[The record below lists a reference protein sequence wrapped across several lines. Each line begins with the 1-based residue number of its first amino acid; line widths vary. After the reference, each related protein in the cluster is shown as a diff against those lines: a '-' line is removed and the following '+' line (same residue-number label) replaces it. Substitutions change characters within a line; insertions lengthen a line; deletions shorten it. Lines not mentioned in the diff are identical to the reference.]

1 MELHILAA
9 KPMSS
14 PVIPSITPSPAN
26 PTTLPKESCRHTMIL
41 YINKA
46 TKADKPVLTR
56 AGTALSPK
64 NGAMYTNDAIRTRI
78 SKKYSKFAIEKE
90 KLIIYHPIP
99 CLYKN

>member
-1 MELHILAA
+1 
-9 KPMSS
+9 
-14 PVIPSITPSPAN
+14 
-26 PTTLPKESCRHTMIL
+26 MIL

-56 AGTALSPK
+56 AGPALSPK

-90 KLIIYHPIP
+90 
-99 CLYKN
+99 